1 MSPKMILKVIL
12 KMILKVEPLIIGLT
26 SELKDFDEKNIIY
39 GWNF

>member
-1 MSPKMILKVIL
+1 MILKVIL